1 MMRCA
6 AAMSASR
13 PEADIRAGL
22 QHVCFVPNSGLMHR
36 SKPSLF
42 DHLIG
47 AGKQR
52 WRDFEAERF
61 GRLQIDDEIEFG
73 WLFDRR
79 RGGII
84 AKPQRLL
91 NSGKEATAQTVTMTA

>member
-1 MMRCA
+1 VPIGDIH
-6 AAMSASR
+6 AS
-13 PEADIRAGL
+13 
-22 QHVCFVPNSGLMHR
+22 
-36 SKPSLF
+36 F

-84 AKPQRLL
+84 AKPQRF